1 MLPSQA
7 CLWHLDMETF
17 KMICFAKL
25 SVQVLT
31 LEHPMDILSAVG
43 VLRSEQGYTPFK
55 PASQEEPSSSCT
67 GSYCS
72 VVV

>member
-1 MLPSQA
+1 
-7 CLWHLDMETF
+7 
-17 KMICFAKL
+17 MICFAKL